1 MADSRVTDAL
11 ARTPLFAGVPA
22 KTLKRIAAVT
32 ELRDAAAGEAIV
44 TEGRGDRHC
53 CVLISGHV
61 AVPVRGRKRDELGP
75 GDFFGELAILAR
87 SSRTATVTAVSAT
100 RLAVID
106 ARDFVALVE
115 SEPKVALYLLNALA
129 RRFEWVTRRP
139 AGEHR

>member
-1 MADSRVTDAL
+1 MVDSKVVTALSRV
-11 ARTPLFAGVPA
+11 PLFAGVPA
-22 KTLKRIAAVT
+22 RTVKRIAEVT
-32 ELRDAAAGEAIV
+32 ELRDASPGEAIV
-44 TEGRGDRHC
+44 SEGRGDRHFYI
-53 CVLISGHV
+53 LISGFV
-61 AVPVRGRKRDELGP
+61 AVSVRGRKRNEFGP

-129 RRFEWVTRRP
+129 RRFEWATRRP
-139 AGEHR
+139 AGEGR

>member
-32 ELRDAAAGEAIV
+32 ELRDAAV
-44 TEGRGDRHC
+44 
-53 CVLISGHV
+53 S
-61 AVPVRGRKRDELGP
+61 VRGRKRDELGP